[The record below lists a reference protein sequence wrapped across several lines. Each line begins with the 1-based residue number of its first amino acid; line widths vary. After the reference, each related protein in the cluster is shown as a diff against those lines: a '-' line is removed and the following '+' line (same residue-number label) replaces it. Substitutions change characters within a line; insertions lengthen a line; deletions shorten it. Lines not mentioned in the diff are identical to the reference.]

1 MSSPILVRAYNAS
14 DRTPAGSPRTQARIK
29 ALPPVSSFAFAE
41 ILRSADSPEFQSAV
55 DGIADIAAK
64 TRMSLADEYA
74 SHLPPLGEITAA
86 GPVVSRPQTQ
96 RFGRRRALTSV
107 PEGSSAGSEGSR
119 SSKGKGKQS
128 SFSLLRRQRLV
139 QLRPD
144 RTVRIGS
151 MGRTLSVQS
160 TTAMAVDL
168 DAFNAT
174 RESPGPGST
183 ALGDPRPE
191 RYTGSPA
198 KVSLQRLLRTHRVE
212 GEP

>member
-74 SHLPPLGEITAA
+74 SHLPPLGEITAS

-139 QLRPD
+139 QPRPE

-151 MGRTLSVQS
+151 TGRTLSVQS
-160 TTAMAVDL
+160 TTAMALDL
-168 DAFNAT
+168 NALFAT
-174 RESPGPGST
+174 RESSDVGDTSPGVPQ
-183 ALGDPRPE
+183 PE
-191 RYTGSPA
+191 RRAGSEA
-198 KVSLQRLLRTHRVE
+198 TISLQRLLGTHRVE
-212 GEP
+212 VAA